1 MRPNGENLS
10 TSLFEYNASNSLENW
25 RVIMQATAGA
35 FRAKLTDL
43 LQLAESAGFD
53 AVEISA
59 GKLHR
64 LVGGYPGTNHRM
76 PVACDV
82 LRQEI
87 QGTDQILSEPESG
100 QGASLRIRFA
110 FPREKEA

>member
-64 LVGGYPGTNHRM
+64 LVGGYPGTNHRKSW
-76 PVACDV
+76 P
-82 LRQEI
+82 RQ
-87 QGTDQILSEPESG
+87 SEHG
-100 QGASLRIRFA
+100 IRIYKWV
-110 FPREKEA
+110 PSELLN